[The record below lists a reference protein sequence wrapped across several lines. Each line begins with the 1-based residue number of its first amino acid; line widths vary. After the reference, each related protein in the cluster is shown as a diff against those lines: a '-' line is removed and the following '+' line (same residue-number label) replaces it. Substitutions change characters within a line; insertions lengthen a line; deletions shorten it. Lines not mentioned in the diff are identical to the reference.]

1 MEIDAMNTVKKT
13 PEPNVP
19 DIRHTDAGSGSKM
32 QAVDAKPVSQAM
44 QKAQNGDKDSEQ
56 NMPFEGKDPSKSSID
71 SAVSNANNRMTSTRC
86 EYSYDEDTKRVSIKV
101 FDKEN
106 DELIRE
112 VPPEESLEML
122 QKMLEIAGLIVDE
135 KR

>member
-1 MEIDAMNTVKKT
+1 MEFDAINNVQRV
-13 PEPNVP
+13 PEPASP
-19 DIRHTDAGSGSKM
+19 EMRYADSGSGSKV
-32 QAVDAKPVSQAM
+32 QAADVKPVSNKTQA
-44 QKAQNGDKDSEQ
+44 QSSESDSEQ
-56 NMPFEGKDPSKSSID
+56 NLPFEGKDPSKSTIH
-71 SAVSNANNRMTSTRC
+71 SAVSDANNRMVSTRC

-122 QKMLEIAGLIVDE
+122 QKIWELAGLVVDE